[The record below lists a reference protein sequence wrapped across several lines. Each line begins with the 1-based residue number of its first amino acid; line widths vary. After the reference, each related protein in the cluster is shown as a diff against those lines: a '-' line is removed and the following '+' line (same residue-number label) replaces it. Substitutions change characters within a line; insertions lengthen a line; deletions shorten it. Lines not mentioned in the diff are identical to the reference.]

1 MSLNEKKR
9 DKQLPDI
16 FLLEGICRSKSFA
29 GLSHRRSSSTDVTV
43 SSAHFNFDAFS
54 AGSLQNGAGI
64 LNYIH
69 FLPCQWFP
77 NFFFLSC

>member
-9 DKQLPDI
+9 DKHLPDI

-43 SSAHFNFDAFS
+43 SSSNFSFNAFP
-54 AGSLQNGAGI
+54 AGSLQNGAGM
-64 LNYIH
+64 L
-69 FLPCQWFP
+69 
-77 NFFFLSC
+77 